1 MRIGDPPGDDW
12 SLLAPFNPVN
22 EIDDVLFEMSTHQ
35 PEGLDWMVVHS
46 VAQRSR
52 KQCESIARG
61 ETLDLSWVQPT
72 RTALRT
78 PINDPWRPLLEHLMQ
93 CPDMP
98 SMIPLLTTLELH
110 AHKVLYESGFFLP
123 PTDARR
129 GPKLPTLH

>member
-1 MRIGDPPGDDW
+1 MRISDPSRDDL
-12 SLLAPFNPVN
+12 SLLLPFNPVN
-22 EIDDVLFEMSTHQ
+22 EIDDVLFEMSTHK

-46 VAQRSR
+46 VSQRSR

-61 ETLDLSWVQPT
+61 ETLDLSCVQPT

-78 PINDPWRPLLEHLMQ
+78 PRNDPWRQLLEDLMQ

-110 AHKVLYESGFFLP
+110 AHKVLYEGGFFRP
-123 PTDARR
+123 PTDAKR
-129 GPKLPTLH
+129 GSKLPTLH

>member
-1 MRIGDPPGDDW
+1 MQIGGPPRDDLP
-12 SLLAPFNPVN
+12 LLAPFNPVN
-22 EIDDVLFEMSTHQ
+22 EIDDVLFEMSTHK

-46 VAQRSR
+46 VAQWSR

-61 ETLDLSWVQPT
+61 ETLDMSYVEPT
-72 RTALRT
+72 RTVLRT
-78 PINDPWRPLLEHLMQ
+78 PINDPWRPLLEDLMR

-110 AHKVLYESGFFLP
+110 ANKVLYESGFFLP

-129 GPKLPTLH
+129 GPHLPTLH